1 MVLFQLLTKM
11 LLELYEK
18 ISSKHIEVRSCFD
31 VFVGSNSMVQPDF
44 VFDAWL

>member
-1 MVLFQLLTKM
+1 MICFQLSTKV

-31 VFVGSNSMVQPDF
+31 LSVGGNAMVQSDF
-44 VFDAWL
+44 NWL

>member
-1 MVLFQLLTKM
+1 MILFQLLTKV

-31 VFVGSNSMVQPDF
+31 LFVTGKAMVQSDF
-44 VFDAWL
+44 NFDASL